1 MELEIKK
8 DLVSSWFKTL
18 QDAICHSINDIE
30 NNKKQFIS
38 TNWKKIII
46 KMKVE
51 VNLEF

>member
-8 DLVSSWFKTL
+8 DLVSSWLKTL

-38 TNWKKIII
+38 TNWKKNHS
-46 KMKVE
+46 KD
-51 VNLEF
+51 